1 MEEKDKE
8 EVMGE
13 IEEIMIEGI
22 EKGHIRSHLVIQ
34 GLSETFLEIL
44 KEIMSFITK
53 MMMLLSS
60 IVF

>member
-1 MEEKDKE
+1 MEEKDKV

-13 IEEIMIEGI
+13 IEEIKIEGI
-22 EKGHIRSHLVIQ
+22 EKDHIRNHLVIQ

-53 MMMLLSS
+53 MMTLLFS
-60 IVF
+60 IAF